1 MTKATREA
9 LIRID
14 QILHEACWDQ
24 PSSAQEPS
32 PRLVDLERLRR
43 VHEMLVRQDHF
54 DLPRAIFGESMT
66 VEQFAEKMAA
76 DEGGRRLRETL
87 RRVRDFVDSCEGAE
101 SQPVSKKSCDTT
113 AEQR

>member
-1 MTKATREA
+1 MTEATREA
-9 LIRID
+9 LLRID
-14 QILHEACWDQ
+14 QILHEAGWDQ

-32 PRLVDLERLRR
+32 PRLVDMERLRH

-54 DLPRAIFGESMT
+54 DIPRAILGEPIT

-87 RRVRDFVDSCEGAE
+87 RRVRAFLDSCEGVE
-101 SQPVSKKSCDTT
+101 SQPASKKPSDTT
-113 AEQR
+113 AEPR